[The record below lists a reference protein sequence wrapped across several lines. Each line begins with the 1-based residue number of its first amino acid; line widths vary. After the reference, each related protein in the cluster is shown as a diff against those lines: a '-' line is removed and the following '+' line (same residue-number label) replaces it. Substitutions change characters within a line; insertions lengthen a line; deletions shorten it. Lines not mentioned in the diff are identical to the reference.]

1 LWYDTLINYNYIQF
15 MSWTV
20 ILALGYGDLKNGFS
34 HVTAKLNKQGETVT
48 QRLGS
53 LPPAP
58 EVEELH
64 RRWNNSCAAS
74 QYNRSGSR
82 IKIKSAGITN
92 ISEDNPY
99 AIYQCLKQEMNKWL
113 SAEEFYRKIEVELR
127 TEISNRSECV
137 EIFLECNNSLIWQLP
152 WDAWQFRED
161 YRNSEIIGSS
171 PEYKKMPQRATIGE
185 IPLPSRG
192 RILGILGST
201 KGIDVGKDKKEL
213 NKYLGNRC
221 ELKFLEEPTPQEF
234 RNELFDE
241 KGWQVLFYAGHSDS
255 DTNAANGLLY
265 INQQLQDNTVTL
277 EDFKEGLKQAIFKG
291 LQLLIFN
298 SCSSLGIAADLV
310 TEGISL
316 PSVIVMRSPIPDF
329 IAQEFVK
336 SLFRYLALKE
346 PLFLAV
352 RKAKDDLLRYEH
364 DFPGASGIPMLC
376 QHPTFEGLKLLE
388 LGCDR
393 PVTTTADITSNLPN
407 KQSFVFPSNLTRRL
421 GIGLAIVAG
430 SYMFA
435 GPMLAKVANRIGIKN
450 HKNGQLF
457 IAEKYYKLA
466 TSLNLNHAGSYY
478 NLAKLYEDL
487 NEKEYAEKAMKEA
500 ARRGSP
506 EANAQISR
514 SLIINNQPQESFKF
528 IASCLEH
535 TKYDGVKAACFKNR
549 GWARFKQQQYD
560 AAEADLR
567 TAIKFKDNSPEAQCL
582 LADVLETKGNP
593 QAALEHWNKALQ
605 YSDYRIPKQ
614 DECIQIAQ
622 QRLQAKGNIK

>member
-1 LWYDTLINYNYIQF
+1 

-20 ILALGYGDLKNGFS
+20 ILALGSGDFENGFS
-34 HVTAKLNKQGETVT
+34 HVTAELKQQGETVA
-48 QRLGS
+48 QYLAS

-58 EVEELH
+58 QVEELH
-64 RRWNNSCAAS
+64 RRWKASCVAG

-82 IKIKSAGITN
+82 IKIKSAGTTN
-92 ISEDNPY
+92 ISENRPD
-99 AIYQCLKQEMNKWL
+99 AIYQGLKQEMNKWL
-113 SAEEFYRKIEVELR
+113 SNDDFYRKIEVELR
-127 TEISNRSECV
+127 TEISNRSEFV

-152 WDAWQFRED
+152 WDVWQFRED

-171 PEYKKMPQRATIGE
+171 PEYQKVPRQATIGG

-192 RILGILGST
+192 RILGVTGNS
-201 KGIDVGKDKKEL
+201 KGINVKKDKKEIE
-213 NKYLGNRC
+213 KYLGICC

-265 INQQLQDNTVTL
+265 INQELQDNTVTL

-316 PSVIVMRSPIPDF
+316 PSVIVMRAPIPDF

-346 PLFLAV
+346 PLFLAI
-352 RKAKDDLLRYEH
+352 RKAKNDLLRHEH
-364 DFPGASGIPMLC
+364 NFPGASGIPMLC

-393 PVTTTADITSNLPN
+393 PIVPTGDIAGNLPN
-407 KQSFVFPSNLTRRL
+407 KQSFVLPSHLIRRL
-421 GIGLAIVAG
+421 AIGLATTAS
-430 SYMFA
+430 SYILF
-435 GPMLAKVANRIGIKN
+435 GPMLAKVANEMGMKN
-450 HKNGQLF
+450 HRTNQPFAAKT
-457 IAEKYYKLA
+457 YYKLA
-466 TSLNLNHAGSYY
+466 TLIDLNYAAPHY
-478 NLAKLYEDL
+478 NLSILCDEL
-487 NEKEYAEKAMKEA
+487 NDDKCALDAMQNA
-500 ARRGSP
+500 VWLGLPDAS
-506 EANAQISR
+506 AQISK
-514 SLIINNQPQESFKF
+514 LF
-528 IASCLEH
+528 ILKDKHQAALKAIAICLEN
-535 TKYDGVKAACFKNR
+535 TKHDGVKATCFKNR
-549 GWARFKQQQYD
+549 GWVRLTQKRYD
-560 AAEADLR
+560 AAEADLKI
-567 TAIKFKDNSPEAQCL
+567 AIKFRDDSPEAQCL
-582 LADVLETKGNP
+582 LAQVLEIKGKP
-593 QAALEHWNKALQ
+593 QAALEAWNKALQ
-605 YSDYRIPKQ
+605 YSNYRIPKQ
-614 DECIQIAQ
+614 DECIQIAH

>member
-1 LWYDTLINYNYIQF
+1 

-34 HVTAKLNKQGETVT
+34 HVTAELKKQGETVA
-48 QRLGS
+48 QRFAS

-58 EVEELH
+58 QIQELH
-64 RRWNNSCAAS
+64 KRWNASCGAS

-92 ISEDNPY
+92 ISEDKPD
-99 AIYQCLKQEMNKWL
+99 AIYRGLKQEMNKWL
-113 SAEEFYRKIEVELR
+113 SAEDFYRKIEAQLR
-127 TEISNRSECV
+127 TQISNPSEYV

-171 PEYKKMPQRATIGE
+171 PEYGKVPQQATIGGM
-185 IPLPSRG
+185 PLPSRG
-192 RILGILGST
+192 RILGVVGNS
-201 KGIDVGKDKKEL
+201 KGIDVGKDTKEL
-213 NKYLGNRC
+213 KKYLGERC
-221 ELKFLEEPTPQEF
+221 DIKFLKEPTPQQF
-234 RNELFDE
+234 RDHLFDE

-255 DTNAANGLLY
+255 DINAANGLLY
-265 INQQLQDNTVTL
+265 INQELHNNTVTL
-277 EDFKEGLKQAIFKG
+277 EDFKDGLKKAIFQG

-310 TEGISL
+310 TEGIYL
-316 PSVIVMRSPIPDF
+316 PSVIVMRAPIPDF

-364 DFPGASGIPMLC
+364 QFPGASGIPMLC

-393 PVTTTADITSNLPN
+393 SVPADDAAGDRPN
-407 KQSFVFPSNLTRRL
+407 NQSLIRPIDWMQGAAKSL
-421 GIGLAIVAG
+421 GITAIG
-430 SYMFA
+430 YMLM
-435 GPMLAKVANRIGIKN
+435 GPMLAQVANQIGIKN
-450 HKNGQLF
+450 HKDGQLF
-457 IAEKYYKLA
+457 IAEKYYQLA
-466 TSLNLNHAGSYY
+466 TFLNLNYAMPHY
-478 NLAKLYEDL
+478 NLAVLYEEL
-487 NEKEYAEKAMKEA
+487 NEKEYAQKLMKDA
-500 ARRGSP
+500 ARRGSA
-506 EANAQISR
+506 EANSQLSR
-514 SLIINNQPQESFKF
+514 SLILKNQPQEALKF
-528 IASCLEH
+528 IARCLEH
-535 TKYDGVKAACFKNR
+535 TEYDGVKAACFKNR
-549 GWARFKQQQYD
+549 GWVRLAQKQYD

-567 TAIKFKDNSPEAQCL
+567 IAIGFRGDSAEAQCL
-582 LADVLETKGNP
+582 LAQVLEIKGKP
-593 QAALEHWNKALQ
+593 QAALEAWNQALK
-605 YSDYRIPKQ
+605 YSDYRVPKQ

>member
-1 LWYDTLINYNYIQF
+1 

-34 HVTAKLNKQGETVT
+34 HVTAELKKEGETVA
-48 QRLGS
+48 QRFAS

-58 EVEELH
+58 QIQELH
-64 RRWNNSCAAS
+64 KRWSASCGAS

-82 IKIKSAGITN
+82 IKIKSAGTTN
-92 ISEDNPY
+92 ISEDKPD
-99 AIYQCLKQEMNKWL
+99 AIYRGLKQEMNKWL
-113 SAEEFYRKIEVELR
+113 SAEEFYRKIEAQLR
-127 TEISNRSECV
+127 TQISNPSECV

-171 PEYKKMPQRATIGE
+171 PEYGKVPQQATIGGM
-185 IPLPSRG
+185 PLPSRG
-192 RILGILGST
+192 RILGVVGNS
-201 KGIDVGKDKKEL
+201 KGIDVGKDTKEL
-213 NKYLGNRC
+213 KKYLGERC
-221 ELKFLEEPTPQEF
+221 DINFLEEPTPQQF
-234 RNELFDE
+234 RDHLFDE

-255 DTNAANGLLY
+255 DINAANGLLY
-265 INQQLQDNTVTL
+265 INQELQNNTVSL
-277 EDFKEGLKQAIFKG
+277 EDLKEGLKKAIFKG

-310 TEGISL
+310 TEGIYL
-316 PSVIVMRSPIPDF
+316 PSVIVMRAPIPDF

-364 DFPGASGIPMLC
+364 QFPGASGIPMLC

-393 PVTTTADITSNLPN
+393 PVIPAGDILGDTAIARLNNDISIMRSNLM
-407 KQSFVFPSNLTRRL
+407 RRL
-421 GIGLAIVAG
+421 GIGLATTAS
-430 SYMFA
+430 SYMLI
-435 GPMLAKVANRIGIKN
+435 GPILAPVANQLGIKN
-450 HKNGQLF
+450 HRLNKPL
-457 IAEKYYKLA
+457 IAKSYYSLA
-466 TSLNLNHAGSYY
+466 TLINLNYAQPYY
-478 NLAKLYEDL
+478 NLSILCDQL
-487 NEKEYAEKAMKEA
+487 NDDECASKAMQNA
-500 ARRGSP
+500 VWRGLP
-506 EANAQISR
+506 DAYAQRSR
-514 SLIINNQPQESFKF
+514 SLLLDNKHEEALKA
-528 IASCLEH
+528 IALCLANTQH
-535 TKYDGVKAACFKNR
+535 DGVKSACFKNR
-549 GWARFKQQQYD
+549 GWARFKQKQYD

-567 TAIKFKDNSPEAQCL
+567 IAIGFRDDSPEAQCL
-582 LADVLETKGNP
+582 LAQVLEIKGKP
-593 QAALEHWNKALQ
+593 QAALEAWNQALK
-605 YSDYRIPKQ
+605 YSDYRVPKQ